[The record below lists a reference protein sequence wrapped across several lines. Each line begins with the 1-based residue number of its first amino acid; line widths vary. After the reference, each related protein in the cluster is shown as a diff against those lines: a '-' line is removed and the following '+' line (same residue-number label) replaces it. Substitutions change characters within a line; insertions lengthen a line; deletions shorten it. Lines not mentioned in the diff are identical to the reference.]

1 MEGADEL
8 RVPDAAGWRDWLSG
22 HHAGSA
28 GVWLVLARKGVSDP
42 TSLTHDQALEEALCQ
57 GWIDGQIRRR
67 DDATF
72 LQRFTPRRPRSPW
85 SKRNVQLVE
94 RLRSEGRMQP
104 AGEQAV
110 VQAQADGRWQA
121 AYPGQASSEVPED
134 LAAALAASPRAAAM
148 FDVLTSQNRYSI
160 LYRLGAAKRP
170 DTRARRLAQFVDMLA
185 RGETVHPQARRLD

>member
-1 MEGADEL
+1 MDGAHEL
-8 RVPDAAGWRDWLSG
+8 CVPDAAGWRDWLSG
-22 HHAGSA
+22 HHAGA
-28 GVWLVLARKGVSDP
+28 PGVWLVLARKGVSDP

-57 GWIDGQIRRR
+57 GWIDGQVRRR

-94 RLRSEGRMQP
+94 RLRSEARMQP
-104 AGEQAV
+104 AGEEAV
-110 VQAQADGRWQA
+110 VRAQADGRWQA
-121 AYPGQASSEVPED
+121 AYAGQASSEVPED

-148 FDVLTSQNRYSI
+148 FDILTSQNRYSI
-160 LYRLGAAKRP
+160 LYRLGAAQRP